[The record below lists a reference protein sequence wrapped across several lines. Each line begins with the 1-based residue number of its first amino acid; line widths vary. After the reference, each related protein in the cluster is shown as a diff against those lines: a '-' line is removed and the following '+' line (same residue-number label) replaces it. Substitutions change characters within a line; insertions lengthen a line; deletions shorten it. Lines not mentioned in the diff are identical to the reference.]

1 MKLTRFLV
9 GICCAAAVL
18 TSCSKDENIKVE
30 ETSPVTITISTDDL
44 ATKTVI
50 GRDDESGKYTH
61 TWKDGDALSCII
73 AHSST
78 EYYMDKFV
86 LVSGAGTKTG
96 TFSCSNSHV
105 KAEGYTYPTII
116 YPYSDEEDGGWYNWS
131 WENQEGGS
139 LENLSKYIVLYAR
152 ATFQDKV
159 FKGWFGMD
167 STPRFLADSYFLK
180 FPQGLQIVGNAP
192 GNHTVDLTFSAS
204 GSSTVKNRQQ
214 YAKNYY
220 SGTSVDGSIK
230 LTGVALTDGKLAK
243 DTYMYVR
250 ASREPGSTFTLE
262 VKEGTNSVSYT
273 LTSGSSYKSTGGVYK
288 LNQSNFTPIL
298 DF

>member
-1 MKLTRFLV
+1 LFASAILWVSSRFLQAEPTPFDAS
-9 GICCAAAVL
+9 I
-18 TSCSKDENIKVE
+18 
-30 ETSPVTITISTDDL
+30 IS
-44 ATKTVI
+44 
-50 GRDDESGKYTH
+50 
-61 TWKDGDALSCII
+61 
-73 AHSST
+73 
-78 EYYMDKFV
+78 FV
-86 LVSGAGTKTG
+86 
-96 TFSCSNSHV
+96 
-105 KAEGYTYPTII
+105 
-116 YPYSDEEDGGWYNWS
+116 
-131 WENQEGGS
+131 
-139 LENLSKYIVLYAR
+139 NLSINDLP
-152 ATFQDKV
+152 
-159 FKGWFGMD
+159 
-167 STPRFLADSYFLK
+167 PRFLADSYFLK
-180 FPQGLQIVGNAP
+180 FPQGSQIVGNAP

-273 LTSGSSYKSTGGVYK
+273 LTSGSSHKSTGGVYK